1 MNVGSPT
8 RAVSPAEREH
18 LGRGRAVWSTGEG
31 LEVEEMGIQEMEM
44 QRGRETE
51 AAKTQNT
58 GLNKMV
64 SKGMDIEVAL
74 LMETGM
80 AVDLQDRKERGLPLG
95 TLVREDLDSTE
106 AAQEVMCGKG
116 GSIQKGQAPAAG
128 RD

>member
-1 MNVGSPT
+1 MWATLPEQSAPQ
-8 RAVSPAEREH
+8 REREH
-18 LGRGRAVWSTGEG
+18 LGQATAVWITGEG

-51 AAKTQNT
+51 RAKTQNT

-80 AVDLQDRKERGLPLG
+80 AVDLQDRKERGLPLEM
-95 TLVREDLDSTE
+95 LVREDLDSTE
-106 AAQEVMCGKG
+106 VVQEDMCEKE
-116 GSIQKGQAPAAG
+116 GSIQEGQAPAA
-128 RD
+128 DSN